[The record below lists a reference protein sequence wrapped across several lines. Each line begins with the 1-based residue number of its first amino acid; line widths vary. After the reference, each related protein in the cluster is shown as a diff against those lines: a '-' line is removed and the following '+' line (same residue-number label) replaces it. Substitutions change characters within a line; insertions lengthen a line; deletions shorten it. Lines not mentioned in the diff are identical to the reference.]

1 MALIS
6 PHRTGKANEDT
17 SKILKS
23 QSSIYI
29 AGGNDRWSGQSTI
42 VLDGDRNY
50 KSVYTYSIISEPHC
64 SKISQGAD
72 IYIESEIYDV

>member
-6 PHRTGKANEDT
+6 PHRTGKADEDT

-29 AGGNDRWSGQSTI
+29 AGGNDRWSGQSI
-42 VLDGDRNY
+42 D
-50 KSVYTYSIISEPHC
+50 C
-64 SKISQGAD
+64 SGWRQKLQ
-72 IYIESEIYDV
+72 ECL